1 HSKFGTN
8 FLFVSIVVSAKIIF
22 IMKYA
27 ILDSLL
33 NQLLTSFILTRI
45 NGQQQTR
52 KQLDRKRYS
61 RLYKEE
67 IMHLK

>member
-1 HSKFGTN
+1 
-8 FLFVSIVVSAKIIF
+8 
-22 IMKYA
+22 MKYA